1 MLHEKIIEYL
11 QKNNTQKDY
20 EAMLGQFKDIN
31 NNLFIELLM
40 HLKSNNFDKM
50 EQVLADGHQF
60 RIIVTDILDKLDE
73 RDQFLYQLCKY
84 ISTWNLFNKILE
96 IESKWFHNKVY
107 MWRNNLR
114 NKQTYQNIF
123 HFIFQ
128 GGTSE

>member
-96 IESKWFHNKVY
+96 IESK
-107 MWRNNLR
+107 
-114 NKQTYQNIF
+114 
-123 HFIFQ
+123 
-128 GGTSE
+128 